1 MQYAFFYF
9 QVPKNVLYHIDSGEN
24 IVHLLKRKP
33 VQFEH
38 ECERNAMTKC
48 DLKKNKST
56 ISATLLKM
64 PQTISQQYSSQTD
77 LRTVINSGIFTL
89 FQVALQLT
97 KHRFEGGKDTIRQC
111 KAVNN

>member
-1 MQYAFFYF
+1 M
-9 QVPKNVLYHIDSGEN
+9 NVNETRWQNVI
-24 IVHLLKRKP
+24 
-33 VQFEH
+33 
-38 ECERNAMTKC
+38 
-48 DLKKNKST
+48 KKINKST

-77 LRTVINSGIFTL
+77 LPPLRTVINSGIFTL

>member
-9 QVPKNVLYHIDSGEN
+9 QVLKNVPYYIDSGEN

-48 DLKKNKST
+48 D
-56 ISATLLKM
+56 
-64 PQTISQQYSSQTD
+64 
-77 LRTVINSGIFTL
+77 
-89 FQVALQLT
+89 
-97 KHRFEGGKDTIRQC
+97 
-111 KAVNN
+111 